1 MTEKQTKDFNYW
13 VGLSSDGTNVSAK
26 DRATFLTELKKRY
39 FDVAK
44 ENMKISVLEQRVSA
58 LELENEEMKNL
69 NKDLTEENVKL
80 KEQIEKM
87 KCWCNC
93 GNYRDCLFKRA
104 EEGKE
109 LKAEECHNCTN
120 WELKE

>member
-44 ENMKISVLEQRVSA
+44 ENMKISVLEQSVSA

-80 KEQIEKM
+80 KQQIEKM
-87 KCWCNC
+87 KC
-93 GNYRDCLFKRA
+93 
-104 EEGKE
+104 
-109 LKAEECHNCTN
+109 CTN
-120 WELKE
+120 CKYFDFEEPNYCHKGVIRKRHYVCSKWEFREE